1 MSKILK
7 CPYCYE
13 VLKDKVFKCEHCEQF
28 LIDEIIQSDFIGAD
42 KKGCVYCGK
51 KVLTEAKI
59 CKFCHRWLDE
69 VDRAAGEVDPSD
81 LV

>member
-1 MSKILK
+1 MRAILK

-28 LIDEIIQSDFIGAD
+28 LLDEIIHSDFIAVD

-69 VDRAAGEVDPSD
+69 VDRAASEVDPSD